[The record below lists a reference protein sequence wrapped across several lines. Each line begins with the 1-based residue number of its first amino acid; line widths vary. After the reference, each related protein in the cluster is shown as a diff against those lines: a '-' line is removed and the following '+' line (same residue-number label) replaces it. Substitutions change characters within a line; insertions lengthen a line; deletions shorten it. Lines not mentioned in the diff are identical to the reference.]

1 MQQYDSFLVRC
12 WRAAGQGPRVKV
24 EHVQSGEEAPAAT
37 LEAALTWI
45 GARCMEATGQHPATS
60 DKQEHR
66 GTGVALTRALV
77 NTRDEQGQYPG
88 KEGFR

>member
-1 MQQYDSFLVRC
+1 MQEYDSFLVRC
-12 WRAAGQGPRVKV
+12 WRAAGQGARVKV
-24 EHVQSGEEAPAAT
+24 EHVQSGEETRAAT

-45 GARCMEATGQHPATS
+45 SARCMEAAGQHPATS

-66 GTGVALTRALV
+66 GRGVALTGAFV
-77 NTRDEQGQYPG
+77 NTRDEQGRYPG